1 MTWSIEQIDSY
12 IEALMVNA
20 EQLISESRL
29 LLDGNAYA
37 RSFSL
42 AHFAREELAKV
53 GMLEAAGTKLIAG
66 HKVDFRK
73 LSKRLTDHKE
83 KLRSEFT
90 EAMIMAAGAG
100 ITELAEDIAKFGSHM
115 VNYRNDNKNSS
126 LYVGII
132 DGVVSRPH
140 ALFNKEKAERT
151 LKLAEFS
158 LKEHRVVREAL
169 GPYAQ
174 RDPISIPEMNLA
186 TMDLSSIDIA
196 ALGRLKMQL
205 LSNAA
210 SRSKIA
216 EKSEDAPD

>member
-12 IEALMVNA
+12 IEALMDNA
-20 EQLISESRL
+20 EQLINESRL
-29 LLDGNAYA
+29 LLGGNAYA

-53 GMLEAAGTKLIAG
+53 GMLEAAGTRLLAG

-83 KLRSEFT
+83 KLKSESAET
-90 EAMIMAAGAG
+90 MIMAAGAG
-100 ITELAEDIAKFGSHM
+100 ISDLAEVIAKFGSHM

-132 DGVVSRPH
+132 DGAVARPH
-140 ALFNKEKAERT
+140 TLFSREKAERT

-158 LKEHRVVREAL
+158 LNDHRAVRDVL

-174 RDPISIPEMNLA
+174 RDPISIPEVDAA
-186 TMDLSSIDIA
+186 TIDLSSIDIA
-196 ALGRLKMQL
+196 ALGRLKLQL
-205 LSNAA
+205 LSIAA
-210 SRSKIA
+210 SRSNTA
-216 EKSEDAPD
+216 EESEEPPG

>member
-12 IEALMVNA
+12 IEGLIVNA

-53 GMLEAAGTKLIAG
+53 GMLEAAGTRLLAG

-83 KLRSEFT
+83 KLRSESAET
-90 EAMIMAAGAG
+90 MIMAAGAG
-100 ITELAEDIAKFGSHM
+100 ISDLADDIAKFGSHM

-126 LYVGII
+126 LYVGIT
-132 DGVVSRPH
+132 DGVVTRPH
-140 ALFNKEKAERT
+140 ALFSREKAERT

-158 LKEHRVVREAL
+158 LKEHRAVRNIL

-174 RDPISIPEMNLA
+174 RDPISIPEVDPA
-186 TMDLSSIDIA
+186 TMDLSSLDIA
-196 ALGRLKMQL
+196 ALGRLKLQL
-205 LSNAA
+205 LSIAE
-210 SRSKIA
+210 SQSKIA
-216 EKSEDAPD
+216 EESEKSSS

>member
-12 IEALMVNA
+12 IEGLIVNA

-53 GMLEAAGTKLIAG
+53 GMLEAAGTRLLAG

-83 KLRSEFT
+83 KLRSESADT
-90 EAMIMAAGAG
+90 MIMAAGAG
-100 ITELAEDIAKFGSHM
+100 VSDLAEIIAKFGSQM

-132 DGVVSRPH
+132 DGVVARPH
-140 ALFNKEKAERT
+140 TLFSREKAERT

-158 LKEHRVVREAL
+158 LKEHQAVRNLL

-174 RDPISIPEMNLA
+174 RAPISIPEVDSS
-186 TMDLSSIDIA
+186 TMDLSSLDIA
-196 ALGRLKMQL
+196 ELGKLKLQL
-205 LSNAA
+205 LSIAE

-216 EKSEDAPD
+216 EESEKSSG